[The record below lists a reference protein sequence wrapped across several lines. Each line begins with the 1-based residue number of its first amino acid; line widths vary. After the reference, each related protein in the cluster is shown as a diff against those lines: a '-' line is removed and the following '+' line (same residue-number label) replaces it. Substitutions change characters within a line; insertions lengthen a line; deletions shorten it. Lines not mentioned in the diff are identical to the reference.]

1 MAQIHPVLDDVLPSL
16 RQRLGAIESRPLKGR
31 VVKIIGTVIH
41 AMVPEVRLGETC
53 RLRDP
58 YTRQELLAEVVGLTG
73 EVALLT
79 PIGDLRGLSNRT
91 EVEPTGQMLRIPY
104 GRGLLGRTLDSLGR
118 PLDAREKGRLEVEG
132 HYSVYQ
138 EPPDALSRP
147 VISEPIHLG
156 VRAIDAL
163 LTCGRGQRV
172 GVFGAPGAGKSSLL
186 ARIIKHA
193 DVDVAVIALIG
204 ERGREVREFID
215 QHLDAKGRDRAVIVV
230 ATSDRPAMERVKAAY
245 TATAVAERFRDQ
257 GRHVLLLMDNLTRFS
272 RALREI
278 GLAAG
283 EPPTRRGFPPSVFA
297 DLPRL
302 LERAGTS
309 ARGSITGLYSVLV
322 EGDIMADP
330 IAEETRSILDGH
342 IVLSSELAERGHFP
356 AIDVLASRSRLMD
369 MVTGKAQRDHA
380 AHLREL
386 MARYASIE
394 LLLQVGE
401 YQKGTD
407 ALADEAIDKK
417 ERITAFLRQGPE
429 DLADQAETIR
439 QLEQLAK

>member
-1 MAQIHPVLDDVLPSL
+1 MVQTHPVLDDALPRL
-16 RQRLGAIESRPLKGR
+16 RQRLRATEPRPLKGR

-41 AMVPEVRLGETC
+41 AVVPEVRFGEVC

-58 YTRQELLAEVVGLTG
+58 HTRQELLAEVVGLTG

-91 EVEPTGQMLRIPY
+91 EVEPTGQMLRVPY
-104 GRGLLGRTLDSLGR
+104 GRALLGRTLDSLGR
-118 PLDAREKGRLEVEG
+118 PLAAEEKGPLAVEG
-132 HYSVYQ
+132 RCSVYAQ
-138 EPPDALSRP
+138 PPDALARP
-147 VISEPIHLG
+147 VITEPIHLG

-172 GVFGAPGAGKSSLL
+172 GIFGAPGAGKSSLL
-186 ARIIKHA
+186 ARVIKHA
-193 DVDVAVIALIG
+193 EVDVAVIALIG

-215 QHLDAKGRDRAVIVV
+215 GHLGAEGRKRAVIVV

-309 ARGSITGLYSVLV
+309 RVGSITGLYSVLV

-356 AIDVLASRSRLMD
+356 AIDVLASRSRLME
-369 MVTGKAQRDHA
+369 MVAGPAQRAHA

-386 MARYASIE
+386 LARYASIE

-401 YQKGTD
+401 YQKGSD
-407 ALADEAIDKK
+407 PLADEAIDKH
-417 ERITAFLRQGPE
+417 ERINAFLRQGPQ
-429 DLADQAETIR
+429 DLSTWSETIQ
-439 QLEQLAK
+439 QLEHLAT

>member
-1 MAQIHPVLDDVLPSL
+1 MVQTHPVLDDALPRL
-16 RQRLGAIESRPLKGR
+16 RQRLRATEPRPLKGR

-41 AMVPEVRLGETC
+41 AVVPEVRFGEVC

-58 YTRQELLAEVVGLTG
+58 HTRQELLAEVVGLTG

-91 EVEPTGQMLRIPY
+91 EVEPTGQMLRVPY
-104 GRGLLGRTLDSLGR
+104 GRALLGRTLDSLGR
-118 PLDAREKGRLEVEG
+118 PLDAEEKGPLAVEG
-132 HYSVYQ
+132 RCSVYAQ
-138 EPPDALSRP
+138 PPDALARP
-147 VISEPIHLG
+147 MITEPIRLG
-156 VRAIDAL
+156 VRVIDAL

-172 GVFGAPGAGKSSLL
+172 GIFGAPGAGKSSLL
-186 ARIIKHA
+186 ARVIKHA
-193 DVDVAVIALIG
+193 EVDVAVIALIG

-215 QHLDAKGRDRAVIVV
+215 GHLGAEGRKRAVIVV

-309 ARGSITGLYSVLV
+309 RVGSITGLYSVLV

-356 AIDVLASRSRLMD
+356 AIDVLASRSRLME
-369 MVTGKAQRDHA
+369 MVAGPAQRAHA

-386 MARYASIE
+386 LARYASIE

-401 YQKGTD
+401 YQKGSD
-407 ALADEAIDKK
+407 PLADEAIDKH
-417 ERITAFLRQGPE
+417 ERINAFLRQGPK
-429 DLADQAETIR
+429 DLSSWSETIQ
-439 QLEQLAK
+439 QLEHLAT

>member
-1 MAQIHPVLDDVLPSL
+1 
-16 RQRLGAIESRPLKGR
+16 
-31 VVKIIGTVIH
+31 
-41 AMVPEVRLGETC
+41 
-53 RLRDP
+53 
-58 YTRQELLAEVVGLTG
+58 
-73 EVALLT
+73 
-79 PIGDLRGLSNRT
+79 
-91 EVEPTGQMLRIPY
+91 
-104 GRGLLGRTLDSLGR
+104 
-118 PLDAREKGRLEVEG
+118 
-132 HYSVYQ
+132 
-138 EPPDALSRP
+138 
-147 VISEPIHLG
+147 
-156 VRAIDAL
+156 
-163 LTCGRGQRV
+163 
-172 GVFGAPGAGKSSLL
+172 
-186 ARIIKHA
+186 
-193 DVDVAVIALIG
+193 
-204 ERGREVREFID
+204 
-215 QHLDAKGRDRAVIVV
+215 
-230 ATSDRPAMERVKAAY
+230 MERVKAAY